1 MRAARS
7 LDVCRPAA
15 VVVGCQLL
23 ESSPQGTPSTAGLT
37 RMQGELG
44 MANGKLVFKP
54 CQGNTLYAVHD
65 SGGTSVMQEAATL
78 AGTQHRIRRSAWPG
92 ALGKSRGRPGV
103 TRCPATVSP
112 GTLHERLQ

>member
-7 LDVCRPAA
+7 LMFVALLPLFA
-15 VVVGCQLL
+15 GCQLL
-23 ESSPQGTPSTAGLT
+23 ESSPQAPSTAGLT

-78 AGTQHRIRRSAWPG
+78 AGSAGSKNTVVNCSRSMPG
-92 ALGKSRGRPGV
+92 IA
-103 TRCPATVSP
+103 AVS
-112 GTLHERLQ
+112 